1 MVEKMCG
8 LLLTQ
13 NISQCSDIPSAF
25 TVRKFACFPK
35 HSISPRVEWREKLGM
50 NEDVV
55 FSVQGP
61 DDRGAEQGV

>member
-8 LLLTQ
+8 LLLPRTYLNVLTYQ
-13 NISQCSDIPSAF
+13 ALS
-25 TVRKFACFPK
+25 VRKFACSPK

-55 FSVQGP
+55 LSVQGP